1 MTVSNSLITV
11 SNSVNYLLTVSNTSA
26 ITTSTSYGFF
36 STLSSGSIY
45 GRFIGDASLLTA
57 IPNTGA
63 VSTVSNN
70 VTTISNLLNTVST
83 NVTTVS
89 TNLNTVSNL
98 VNAISTNVTTV
109 STNLNT
115 VSNSVNYLLTVSNTS
130 SLTTSTTYGFF
141 STLSSGAIYGRFI
154 GDGSLLTGLRFSIPP
169 VLSTNFLSTGFLSAS
184 NVSAITMF
192 TNYGFFSTISA
203 GTIFAKFVGD
213 GSGLTGIPSGGISI
227 VPPVLSTTLL
237 STGIL
242 TASNISTVVISTNAG
257 FASSFFINR
266 LTTSTV
272 SALLGS
278 FSSLSVSQVYVS
290 SLTVDNLTIG
300 NDNGFINMGDIIAGS
315 LSTILI
321 TAASISTTY
330 GWFSTI
336 SAGIVYGR
344 FIGDGSGLTGIT
356 GGSGG
361 VAVIPP
367 VLSTTF
373 LSTGFLSARNI
384 SAITMSTNQGF
395 FSTISTG
402 TVYGRHIGD
411 GSGLTNLPTS
421 SLSLSTGNISI
432 STITIIDSVN
442 NSTGTIYERS
452 SLLYFDTFVI
462 GGGYVWTS
470 QLLRAN

>member
-1 MTVSNSLITV
+1 MS
-11 SNSVNYLLTVSNTSA
+11 
-26 ITTSTSYGFF
+26 
-36 STLSSGSIY
+36 
-45 GRFIGDASLLTA
+45 
-57 IPNTGA
+57 
-63 VSTVSNN
+63 
-70 VTTISNLLNTVST
+70 
-83 NVTTVS
+83 
-89 TNLNTVSNL
+89 
-98 VNAISTNVTTV
+98 
-109 STNLNT
+109 
-115 VSNSVNYLLTVSNTS
+115 
-130 SLTTSTTYGFF
+130 
-141 STLSSGAIYGRFI
+141 
-154 GDGSLLTGLRFSIPP
+154 
-169 VLSTNFLSTGFLSAS
+169 
-184 NVSAITMF
+184 
-192 TNYGFFSTISA
+192 TNYGFFSSISA

-213 GSGLTGIPSGGISI
+213 GSGLTGLPSGGISI

-242 TASNISTVVISTNAG
+242 TASNISTTVISTNAG

-300 NDNGFINMGDIIAGS
+300 NDNGFINMGDIIAAS
-315 LSTILI
+315 LSTIQV

-336 SAGIVYGR
+336 SAGTVYGK
-344 FIGDGSGLTGIT
+344 FVGDGSGLTGIT
-356 GGSGG
+356 GGGGG

-384 SAITMSTNQGF
+384 SSITMSTNYGF

-432 STITIIDSVN
+432 STITIIDTVN

>member
-1 MTVSNSLITV
+1 
-11 SNSVNYLLTVSNTSA
+11 
-26 ITTSTSYGFF
+26 
-36 STLSSGSIY
+36 
-45 GRFIGDASLLTA
+45 
-57 IPNTGA
+57 
-63 VSTVSNN
+63 
-70 VTTISNLLNTVST
+70 
-83 NVTTVS
+83 
-89 TNLNTVSNL
+89 
-98 VNAISTNVTTV
+98 
-109 STNLNT
+109 
-115 VSNSVNYLLTVSNTS
+115 
-130 SLTTSTTYGFF
+130 
-141 STLSSGAIYGRFI
+141 
-154 GDGSLLTGLRFSIPP
+154 
-169 VLSTNFLSTGFLSAS
+169 LSTGFLTAS
-184 NVSAITMF
+184 NISAITMS

-213 GSGLTGIPSGGISI
+213 GSGLTGIASGGISI

-242 TASNISTVVISTNAG
+242 TASNISTTVISTNAG
-257 FASSFFINR
+257 FASSFYINK

-278 FSSLSVSQVYVS
+278 FSSLSVSQVYIS

-315 LSTILI
+315 LSTVLV
-321 TAASISTTY
+321 TAANIVAINISTVSMSTNY
-330 GWFSTI
+330 GFFSTI
-336 SAGIVYGR
+336 SAGTVYGK
-344 FIGDGSGLTGIT
+344 FVGDGSELTGIT
-356 GGSGG
+356 GGGG

-384 SAITMSTNQGF
+384 SAITMSTNYGF

-402 TVYGRHIGD
+402 SVYGRHIGD

-432 STITIIDSVN
+432 STITIIDTVN

>member
-1 MTVSNSLITV
+1 MS
-11 SNSVNYLLTVSNTSA
+11 
-26 ITTSTSYGFF
+26 
-36 STLSSGSIY
+36 
-45 GRFIGDASLLTA
+45 
-57 IPNTGA
+57 
-63 VSTVSNN
+63 
-70 VTTISNLLNTVST
+70 
-83 NVTTVS
+83 
-89 TNLNTVSNL
+89 
-98 VNAISTNVTTV
+98 
-109 STNLNT
+109 
-115 VSNSVNYLLTVSNTS
+115 
-130 SLTTSTTYGFF
+130 
-141 STLSSGAIYGRFI
+141 
-154 GDGSLLTGLRFSIPP
+154 
-169 VLSTNFLSTGFLSAS
+169 
-184 NVSAITMF
+184 

-213 GSGLTGIPSGGISI
+213 GSGLTGMPSL
-227 VPPVLSTTLL
+227 PPVLSTTLL

-242 TASNISTVVISTNAG
+242 TASNISTAVISTNAG
-257 FASSFFINR
+257 FASSFFINK

-300 NDNGFINMGDIIAGS
+300 SDEGFINMGDVIAAS
-315 LSTILI
+315 LSTII
-321 TAASISTTY
+321 VTATSMSTTF

-336 SAGIVYGR
+336 SAGTVFGR
-344 FIGDGSGLTGIT
+344 FVGDGSGLTGIT
-356 GGSGG
+356 GGGG
-361 VAVIPP
+361 GGGISVVPP

-384 SAITMSTNQGF
+384 SAITMSTNYGF

-402 TVYGRHIGD
+402 SVYGRHLGD

-432 STITIIDSVN
+432 STITIIDTVN